1 MMTKEELDD
10 RMPCYSA
17 AVRIH
22 LFSSFIE
29 WRCGRSRQGDR
40 DSTQHGDRYGM
51 DKTSAT
57 WPTSANV
64 RPRSQPSYTREFS
77 DETERLMD
85 HAIRGLVG
93 HAFDQAVEIL
103 TRHRS
108 VHEKTAEL
116 LLQKETLEQDDI
128 AALRTQIMPAKRAA
142 GNAGEL
148 VG

>member
-1 MMTKEELDD
+1 MVL
-10 RMPCYSA
+10 
-17 AVRIH
+17 
-22 LFSSFIE
+22 
-29 WRCGRSRQGDR
+29 
-40 DSTQHGDRYGM
+40 RYGM
-51 DKTSAT
+51 DKDLGHVAYERERP
-57 WPTSANV
+57 PTFGMLA
-64 RPRSQPSYTREFS
+64 SQPSYAREFS

-93 HAFDQAVEIL
+93 HAFDQAIEIL

-128 AALRTQIMPAKRAA
+128 AALRTQIMPAEGVA
-142 GNAGEL
+142 GDAGEL